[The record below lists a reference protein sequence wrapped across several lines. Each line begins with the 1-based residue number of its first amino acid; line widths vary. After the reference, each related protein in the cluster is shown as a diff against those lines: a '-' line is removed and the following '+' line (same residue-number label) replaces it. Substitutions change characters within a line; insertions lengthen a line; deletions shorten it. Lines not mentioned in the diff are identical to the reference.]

1 MQISFSRKIT
11 RKFFYFLAFCL
22 IISFLTGVALFPV
35 KVVSASSLCNSV
47 ENSLNPLS
55 DNSGHKELSKHLENT
70 ITSYS
75 ENNITNSNST
85 SVQSTTDNAS
95 NNLSRQTN
103 SDNASNN
110 ASRQTNSDNSSA
122 ASTSTRFQSAA
133 PNAILMES
141 TTGTILY
148 EKDADKE
155 KPPASVTKVMTLLLI
170 FEALSKKQI
179 ALNDTV
185 TVSEHAASMGGSQVF
200 LEPGET
206 QTVDTMIKCIAVSSA
221 NDACVAMAEHISGS
235 EDAFVAKMNEKAQ
248 TLGMKHTH
256 FVNCCGLD
264 ADGHYTSARDISLMS
279 RELITKYPDIFH
291 YTTIWMEN
299 ITHVTKR
306 GESEFGLSN
315 TNKLLRQYQGATGLK
330 TGSTSK
336 AGFCLSATAERNHI
350 SLIAVVMACQSAKE
364 RVKDCASL
372 LDYGFSLC
380 KIYTD
385 KQPPTLSTVPV
396 HNGTKEF
403 ISCKYE
409 KNFSYVFTSE
419 INQNNIQKKVV
430 FQKNLSAPIKKN
442 QVIGKLEYSYNSKK
456 IGEVPILA
464 SETVGKAKYT
474 DYLQKLLLNL

>member
-1 MQISFSRKIT
+1 MFVIKSRNKRLIMCIM
-11 RKFFYFLAFCL
+11 CL
-22 IISFLTGVALFPV
+22 ILIFT
-35 KVVSASSLCNSV
+35 SV
-47 ENSLNPLS
+47 YAGMSRVTCIAQERTQGENS
-55 DNSGHKELSKHLENT
+55 GIELKSP
-70 ITSYS
+70 S
-75 ENNITNSNST
+75 
-85 SVQSTTDNAS
+85 
-95 NNLSRQTN
+95 
-103 SDNASNN
+103 
-110 ASRQTNSDNSSA
+110 
-122 ASTSTRFQSAA
+122 
-133 PNAILMES
+133 AILMEAS
-141 TTGTILY
+141 TGQVIY
-148 EKDADKE
+148 EKDADTSLH
-155 KPPASVTKVMTLLLI
+155 PASITKIMTLILI
-170 FEALSKKQI
+170 FDAIKDGKIGLDDE
-179 ALNDTV
+179 V
-185 TVSEHAASMGGSQVF
+185 TVSEYAASMGGSQVF
-200 LEPGET
+200 LEAGEK
-206 QTVDTMIKCIAVSSA
+206 QTVDTMIKCISMASA
-221 NDACVAMAEHISGS
+221 NDACVTMAEYICGN
-235 EDAFVAKMNEKAQ
+235 EEEFVTKMNKRAKD
-248 TLGMKHTH
+248 LGMKNTH

-264 ADGHYTSARDISLMS
+264 ADGHYTSARDIALMS
-279 RELITKYPDIFH
+279 RELITNHPDIFH

-315 TNKLLRQYQGATGLK
+315 TNKLLRHYQGATGLK

-385 KQPPTLSTVPV
+385 KQPLALSSVSV

-442 QVIGKLEYSYNSKK
+442 QVIGRLEYSYNNKK
-456 IGEVPILA
+456 IGKVSILA

>member
-1 MQISFSRKIT
+1 MQTFFSKKIT
-11 RKFFYFLAFCL
+11 QKFFYFLTFFL
-22 IISFLTGVALFPV
+22 IISFLTTSICAMRVLSANSAT
-35 KVVSASSLCNSV
+35 VSMQTTIDTSTQTTPDSS
-47 ENSLNPLS
+47 
-55 DNSGHKELSKHLENT
+55 NT
-70 ITSYS
+70 AH
-75 ENNITNSNST
+75 ST
-85 SVQSTTDNAS
+85 
-95 NNLSRQTN
+95 
-103 SDNASNN
+103 
-110 ASRQTNSDNSSA
+110 
-122 ASTSTRFQSAA
+122 ASTGFQSAA
-133 PNAILMES
+133 PNAILMEAS
-141 TTGTILY
+141 TGTILY
-148 EKDADKE
+148 KKDADKE
-155 KPPASVTKVMTLLLI
+155 KPPASVTKIMTLLLI

-179 ALNDTV
+179 TLNDTV

-235 EDAFVAKMNEKAQ
+235 EDAFVAKMNKKAQ

-256 FVNCCGLD
+256 FINCCGLD
-264 ADGHYTSARDISLMS
+264 ADGHYTSAKDIALMS
-279 RELITKYPDIFH
+279 RELITNYPDIFH

-336 AGFCLSATAERNHI
+336 AGFCLSATAERNHV
-350 SLIAVVMACQSAKE
+350 SLIAVVMACQNAKE

-385 KQPPTLSTVPV
+385 KQPPALSTVPV
-396 HNGTKEF
+396 HNGTKES

-419 INQNNIQKKVV
+419 INQNNIQKKIV

-442 QVIGKLEYSYNSKK
+442 QVIGRLEYSYNNKK
-456 IGEVPILA
+456 IGTVSILA
-464 SETVGKAKYT
+464 SETVEKAKYV
-474 DYLQKLLLNL
+474 DYFQKLLLNL